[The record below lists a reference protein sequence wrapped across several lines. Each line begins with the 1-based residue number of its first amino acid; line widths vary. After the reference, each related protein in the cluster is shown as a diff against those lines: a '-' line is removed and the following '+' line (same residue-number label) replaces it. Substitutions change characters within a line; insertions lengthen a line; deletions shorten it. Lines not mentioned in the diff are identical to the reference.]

1 MKITLPKDFI
11 YQLLFFASVF
21 VPYLNNYELTFSVW
35 SLATL
40 ATFQNKLSL
49 EILKHLACY
58 IGIFLIAVFSSF
70 WYDHQQYFIIR
81 DITYLSKPIV
91 GLLLGYQ
98 LAKKL
103 NTNTLR
109 VVIKI
114 GLLIA
119 YYHIFIVL
127 YSVLFYKVSNIN
139 DLRYFGGFFSDFEI
153 YTLILLVFHDKFE
166 IKYPRKKLIIYIIII
181 GFSSF
186 IYLARTNFI
195 QFFILLIAMRGFLKI
210 NVKSITVLTSIIL
223 LCIIGYATVLYI
235 NQKRNGQGLE
245 AFLYKIKV
253 APIEPF
259 KTKIKRD
266 AWKDFNDN
274 YRSYENIMTIRQ
286 MTNEGTKSLFLG
298 HGLGSQI
305 DLKQKLMLGDMELRF
320 ISILHNGFMTVLLK
334 SGLLGVIFL
343 IISIYFLFIQKKS
356 EVPLVK
362 SLNLL
367 MIGSGVYM
375 IISCWVFMGYYFAAD
390 TKSIFFGLIICYR
403 EFVLKELI
411 IQSSND

>member
-1 MKITLPKDFI
+1 MKVTLPKDFI
-11 YQLLFFASVF
+11 YQILLFVSVF
-21 VPYLNNYELTFSVW
+21 VPYLNNYELTFCVW

-40 ATFQNKLSL
+40 ITFQNKLSL

-58 IGIFLIAVFSSF
+58 ISIFLIAVFSSF
-70 WYDHQQYFIIR
+70 WYDHEAYFIIR
-81 DITYLSKPIV
+81 DITYISKPII

-103 NTNTLR
+103 NAKTLKV
-109 VVIKI
+109 VVII

-119 YYHIFIVL
+119 CYHIYIIL
-127 YSVLFYKVSNIN
+127 YSVLFYSVSNIN
-139 DLRYFGGFFSDFEI
+139 ELRYFAGFFSDFEV

-166 IKYPRKKLIIYIIII
+166 LHYPRKKLILYIILI
-181 GFSSF
+181 GFSTF
-186 IYLARTNFI
+186 MYLARTNFI
-195 QFFILLIAMRGFLKI
+195 QFLILLIAMKGFLKI
-210 NVKSITVLTSIIL
+210 NVKSITVLASIVL
-223 LCIIGYATVLYI
+223 LSIIGYATILYI
-235 NQKRNGQGLE
+235 NPKRNGEGLE

-266 AWKDFNDN
+266 DWKDFNDN
-274 YRSYENIMTIRQ
+274 YRSYENIMTVRQ
-286 MTNEGTKSLFLG
+286 MTNDGYKSLIFG
-298 HGLGSQI
+298 QGLGSQI

-334 SGLLGVIFL
+334 SGLIGVILL
-343 IISIYFLFIQKKS
+343 IISIYLIFIKKKS
-356 EVPLVK
+356 QIPLVNN
-362 SLNLL
+362 LNLL

-375 IISCWVFMGYYFAAD
+375 IVSYWVFMGYYFAAD

-403 EFVLKELI
+403 ELVLKE
-411 IQSSND
+411 SKVKNEYD